1 MKTTLK
7 ALILAIAIA
16 LALMLGY
23 MAGKCQTI
31 RQADLINVTD
41 HKYYIG
47 FGDEIHTYT
56 FE

>member
-23 MAGKCQTI
+23 MAGKRQTI